1 MEPMANKC
9 LMPLTI
15 SEKACSTEIIDLSVV
30 IPAKNE
36 SLRLP
41 RTIKMLTNS
50 LNLLQISHQ
59 IIVVDD
65 GSDDRTAAVAKIN
78 GTKVIRHS
86 QNHGIT
92 AAFKT
97 GAKFST
103 GSVIMLCP
111 ADICNFDFLEEAWQA
126 SKKFDVISV
135 SKRHPRSIVIGYT
148 PWRWSLSNGYQ
159 FLINLFFGNIG
170 TCTDT
175 HYIKFYRSSVLKPIL
190 EKTKC
195 FGPIGET
202 EIMLHARKAGA
213 TFFEVPAKIIH
224 KNTNSKT
231 SIKLVLQ
238 TIVQMLRLRIR
249 ESW

>member
-1 MEPMANKC
+1 MEPMSSNC
-9 LMPLTI
+9 SMPLSTT
-15 SEKACSTEIIDLSVV
+15 KKNCSTGIIDLSVV

-41 RTIKMLTNS
+41 GTLKKLTNS
-50 LNLLQISHQ
+50 LRLLQISYE

-65 GSDDRTAAVAKIN
+65 GSNDKTAEIAKIC
-78 GTKVIRHS
+78 GAKVTRHS

-97 GAKFST
+97 GAESST
-103 GSVIMLCP
+103 GSFIMLCP

-135 SKRHPRSIVIGYT
+135 SKRHPKSTVIGYT
-148 PWRWSLSNGYQ
+148 PWRWGLSNGYQ
-159 FLINLFFGNIG
+159 FLVNLFFGNIG

-190 EKTKC
+190 GKTKY

-224 KNTNSKT
+224 KNTHSKT

-238 TIVQMLRLRIR
+238 TIVQMLKMRIR